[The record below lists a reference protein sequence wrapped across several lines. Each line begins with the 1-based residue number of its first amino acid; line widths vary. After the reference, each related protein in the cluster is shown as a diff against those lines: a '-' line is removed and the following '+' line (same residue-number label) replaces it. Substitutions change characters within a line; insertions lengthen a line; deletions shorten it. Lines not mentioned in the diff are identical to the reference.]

1 METKVENMKM
11 RKKCEKVMALHI
23 CQLHNVHSSPVMKM
37 AKLSGPT
44 AVKIIRNGRER
55 EKKTIRDFQN
65 GLCLC
70 C

>member
-44 AVKIIRNGRER
+44 AVKIIRNGRG
-55 EKKTIRDFQN
+55 KKTIHDSQN

>member
-11 RKKCEKVMALHI
+11 RKKCEKETALHL

-44 AVKIIRNGRER
+44 AVKIIRNGRKK
-55 EKKTIRDFQN
+55 KKTIHDSQN

>member
-11 RKKCEKVMALHI
+11 RKKCEKERALHI

-44 AVKIIRNGRER
+44 AVKIIRNGR
-55 EKKTIRDFQN
+55 KKKQYMT
-65 GLCLC
+65 LKMVCVC
-70 C
+70 AVK